1 MNRDARRIDGGAGA
15 VDVVSQIRR
24 IAAQRG
30 DQAVHVLA
38 FFRAN

>member
-1 MNRDARRIDGGAGA
+1 MKRDARRIDGGTGA

-30 DQAVHVLA
+30 DQAVRVAAHL
-38 FFRAN
+38 R